1 MLVGLSKQC
10 NGRLT
15 CRSFM
20 SVDEETKSNRL
31 LIFFSLAFRVT
42 AVFVYDSISLHMME
56 MCVSAALVKALH
68 NERPACKGIT
78 VTCKP
83 PAFCLCSPI

>member
-1 MLVGLSKQC
+1 MGCQKC

-15 CRSFM
+15 CKSFI

-42 AVFVYDSISLHMME
+42 AVFVYDSISLHSMGMI
-56 MCVSAALVKALH
+56 STTALVTALH
-68 NERPACKGIT
+68 NKNLHPKI
-78 VTCKP
+78 
-83 PAFCLCSPI
+83 